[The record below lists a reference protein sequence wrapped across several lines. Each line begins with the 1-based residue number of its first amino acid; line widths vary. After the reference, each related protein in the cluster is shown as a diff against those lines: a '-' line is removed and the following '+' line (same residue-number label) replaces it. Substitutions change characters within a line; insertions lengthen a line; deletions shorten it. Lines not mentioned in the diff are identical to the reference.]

1 MTHPRTPGARPPAGG
16 EPDGQYV
23 DLEEHSAEDQP
34 LEGDVRR
41 GFTSRQV
48 RMRRRRVLG
57 SLTLLVAVVV
67 VSVAGW
73 FAWQGLRPVL
83 DDLGSFSLGES
94 AEDYPGPGSGSA
106 EVVISPGD
114 SGAEMATTLTEA
126 GVVASRE
133 AFLAAAN
140 VEPDFTSVQP
150 GTYLLR
156 QEMSAFDAVQA
167 LLDPVNRRN
176 DVLVIPEGLRTDQI
190 LDRLAEGTGI
200 DRAELGAALEAAELP
215 AAAQGNPEGFLYP
228 DGYQFGPD
236 VTAEEVIRTLLDR
249 NQQVLAELGVPP
261 EQQREVLTKA
271 SLVQGE
277 ARMAEDFGK
286 VAMVIENRLAQGMPL
301 QLDSTVNYATQTFDT
316 RTTAEQRDVDSPYNT
331 YRYAGLPPGPIKSPG
346 RQALDA
352 VISPTPGPWLYFV
365 AVNLETGETLFT
377 DDYDQHLR
385 NVEQLNSW
393 QRENS
398 GG

>member
-1 MTHPRTPGARPPAGG
+1 MTHPGTPGARPPDGG
-16 EPDGQYV
+16 EPEGSYV
-23 DLEEHSAEDQP
+23 DLEEPHPAA
-34 LEGDVRR
+34 GGRR
-41 GFTSRQV
+41 GFTPQQV
-48 RMRRRRVLG
+48 RFRRRRVLG
-57 SLTLLVAVVV
+57 GLTLLAAVLAVT
-67 VSVAGW
+67 VAGW

-83 DDLGSFSLGES
+83 DDIGAFSFGEA

-106 EVVISPGD
+106 EVVIAQGD

-140 VEPDFTSVQP
+140 VEPDFTSIQP

-156 QEMSAFDAVQA
+156 QEMSAFGAVEA

-176 DVLVIPEGLRTDQI
+176 DVVVIPEGLRTDQI

-200 DRAELGAALEAAELP
+200 DRAELDAALAAAELP

-228 DGYQFGPD
+228 DGYQFRLD
-236 VTAEEVIRTLLDR
+236 ATAEEVVRTLLDR
-249 NQQVLAELGVPP
+249 NQEVLAELGVPP
-261 EQQREVLTKA
+261 ERQLEVLTKA

-277 ARMAEDFGK
+277 ARLPEDFGK
-286 VAMVIENRLAQGMPL
+286 VARVVENRLQIGQPL

-316 RTTAEQRDVDSPYNT
+316 RTTPEQRDVDSPYNT
-331 YRYAGLPPGPIKSPG
+331 YRYPGLPPGPIKSPG
-346 RQALDA
+346 RQALEA
-352 VISPTPGPWLYFV
+352 VLAPTPGPWLYFV
-365 AVNLETGETLFT
+365 AVDLDTGETLFT
-377 DDYDQHLR
+377 DDYDEHLG
-385 NVEQLNSW
+385 NVEQLNQW